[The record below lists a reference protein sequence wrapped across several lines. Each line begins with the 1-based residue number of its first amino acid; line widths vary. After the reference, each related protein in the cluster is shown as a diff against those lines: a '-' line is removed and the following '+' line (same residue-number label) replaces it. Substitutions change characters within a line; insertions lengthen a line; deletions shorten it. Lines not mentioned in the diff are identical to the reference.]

1 MEVLVYAFGA
11 AAVVWVGGFVAGV
24 AAGFVRRIRD
34 VA

>member
-1 MEVLVYAFGA
+1 MEVLAYAFA
-11 AAVVWVGGFVAGV
+11 SAAVVWIGGFAAGV